1 MSLATTVPRKQAA
14 RLAKPATRYWKGKAP
29 QGLAE
34 VQSDS
39 DEEDE
44 ERDDAGEDI
53 ALDERE
59 EEDEEEEGMTLH
71 KGIEKTKA
79 MNIALK
85 DVSITNDGKV
95 RVAGRDESGRTAL
108 EHAANADNDVEVADE
123 DESEDDEESEEES
136 SEEDSSEDEKPKVQF
151 RPVFV
156 PKRARVTVA
165 EREKLAED
173 TEEALKRKEEEALQ
187 RKKESHD
194 LVAES
199 IKRELAEKEKEDDV
213 PDVDDTDGLD
223 PEGEFEAWR
232 LRELGRIKK
241 EKEAELEREQEREEI
256 ERRRALPEEQRL
268 KEDMERAKQ
277 TRDEKPK
284 GSQKFLQK
292 YWHKGAFHQDME
304 VLKRHDY
311 TEATESTVDVSVLPK
326 LMQVRNFGKR
336 SRTKYTHLLD
346 QDTTASTG
354 GFGGTGPVKAG
365 GTSAQGGG
373 CFLCGGP
380 HLKKDCP
387 QLAEHT
393 SGANNRPL
401 GQRSQQPRDEHRDG
415 GWSRKDDR
423 NDDGPR
429 ERDRDRGDRRGYD
442 DRERRY
448 TSQQDRYEDKHY
460 SRGGRSRSRS
470 PYRPYRPAER
480 DSDRDRHRRPR
491 SRSREHPDERDY
503 KDKRRPP
510 MSPTERTVKVA
521 IVGSGLAGL
530 TAGYLLTEPVESEK
544 GKERGHIEVHLFEK
558 SPTLGMDAASVSI
571 PVAKSAGDWRIDVP
585 MRSFQGGYYPNVI
598 ALYEKLGVSFRKA
611 NFSYSFSFMSQ
622 PKERDNRSVT
632 TTMIY
637 NGSSGSAG
645 VSKPT
650 ILGGVPQQ
658 KGQNYL
664 LYLLGKLWGTGL
676 FILLTMQIAV
686 CFAMTIWHS
695 IPVRRPQK
703 LSTMTLGEW
712 VQEVAPTGEI
722 ARLTGM
728 DVAWGDY
735 VETILLPLM
744 SAMTTAPED
753 DVMNHPVEE
762 ILDYCWLTLGTSHY
776 VVSNGVRD
784 VVSRLSRNLQNVH
797 LSSSIISIRPDP
809 QDSRLISLDGFHH
822 LVFATQASS
831 AIPLLGSYMS
841 NLPSSAESQR
851 MAIMDQIRCLKAFKY
866 RSTIDACDEGLYRPG
881 YPSHLPDVYQTTNPF
896 VSPRKDT
903 IISVSSLE
911 RAVLDCEAKEALKGL
926 CKVKKQSVC
935 GLGSVQGAGRL
946 TDGCPGVWISGSYAY
961 LGVPLLEGCVVSA
974 RNVVEEGIL
983 KTEGLKLRREPWSI

>member
-1 MSLATTVPRKQAA
+1 
-14 RLAKPATRYWKGKAP
+14 
-29 QGLAE
+29 
-34 VQSDS
+34 
-39 DEEDE
+39 
-44 ERDDAGEDI
+44 
-53 ALDERE
+53 
-59 EEDEEEEGMTLH
+59 
-71 KGIEKTKA
+71 
-79 MNIALK
+79 
-85 DVSITNDGKV
+85 
-95 RVAGRDESGRTAL
+95 
-108 EHAANADNDVEVADE
+108 
-123 DESEDDEESEEES
+123 
-136 SEEDSSEDEKPKVQF
+136 
-151 RPVFV
+151 
-156 PKRARVTVA
+156 
-165 EREKLAED
+165 
-173 TEEALKRKEEEALQ
+173 
-187 RKKESHD
+187 
-194 LVAES
+194 
-199 IKRELAEKEKEDDV
+199 
-213 PDVDDTDGLD
+213 
-223 PEGEFEAWR
+223 
-232 LRELGRIKK
+232 
-241 EKEAELEREQEREEI
+241 
-256 ERRRALPEEQRL
+256 
-268 KEDMERAKQ
+268 
-277 TRDEKPK
+277 
-284 GSQKFLQK
+284 
-292 YWHKGAFHQDME
+292 
-304 VLKRHDY
+304 
-311 TEATESTVDVSVLPK
+311 
-326 LMQVRNFGKR
+326 
-336 SRTKYTHLLD
+336 
-346 QDTTASTG
+346 
-354 GFGGTGPVKAG
+354 
-365 GTSAQGGG
+365 
-373 CFLCGGP
+373 
-380 HLKKDCP
+380 
-387 QLAEHT
+387 
-393 SGANNRPL
+393 
-401 GQRSQQPRDEHRDG
+401 
-415 GWSRKDDR
+415 
-423 NDDGPR
+423 
-429 ERDRDRGDRRGYD
+429 
-442 DRERRY
+442 
-448 TSQQDRYEDKHY
+448 
-460 SRGGRSRSRS
+460 
-470 PYRPYRPAER
+470 
-480 DSDRDRHRRPR
+480 
-491 SRSREHPDERDY
+491 
-503 KDKRRPP
+503 

-809 QDSRLISLDGFHH
+809 QDSRLISLECHDGDVYSGFHH

-866 RSTIDACDEGLYRPG
+866 RSTIVINHTDESLLPDNIQDRRDLNLVTSGWPEDEDACDEGLCVSSSHTMATHILPRPAG

-926 CKVKKQSVC
+926 CKVKKQSWWGCRTMAKC